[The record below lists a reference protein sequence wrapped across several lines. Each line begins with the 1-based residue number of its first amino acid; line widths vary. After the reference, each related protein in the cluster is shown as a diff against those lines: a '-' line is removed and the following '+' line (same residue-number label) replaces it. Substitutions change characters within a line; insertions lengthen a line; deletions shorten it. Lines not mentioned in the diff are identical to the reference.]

1 MRGISSDIVFLFVGA
16 RWWAHQGERRGVP
29 RTAVTLKTCMSIV
42 LIDHAVGDRRHKVL
56 PRRDIPLSAG
66 ERV

>member
-16 RWWAHQGERRGVP
+16 RWWAHRGSGGGVP

-56 PRRDIPLSAG
+56 PGARIPAPSPEA
-66 ERV
+66 V